1 MARARN
7 IKPGFFRNADL
18 AELSVE
24 ARLLFIGLWTIADR
38 EGRLEDRPKQIKME
52 IFPAD
57 SVDVNQL
64 LEDLAA
70 TDMILRYEVGGKRYL
85 FITNFLKHQMPHHKE
100 AASLIPPPPGSD
112 QATRHVYDVSSEK
125 RAAVL
130 DRDGLACLRCGSQ
143 TELSIDHIKPLSC
156 GGDNSLENL
165 QTLCKACNSAKGSAT
180 KDYRQANIEPTL
192 KQRQANVEP
201 TLKQRQANVEP
212 TLKQRQANVE
222 PTLSQGSHLRQVST
236 HLNPDSLIPERGILN
251 PETNTAPAAIPE
263 VQARPEKPAAV
274 AADRFDAADF
284 LIEHGA
290 DRQTAAD
297 FLTLRRGKKAAST
310 ATAMRAIVMEAGKSG
325 MGLQDALTLCCAKGW
340 AGFEAG
346 WVGQQARAGPRQTAN
361 DQRKA
366 TLDELTGR
374 NRHAADKP
382 NPRDITAEVIRIA

>member
-1 MARARN
+1 MGRARN

-18 AELSVE
+18 VELSFE

-57 SVDVNQL
+57 SVDVNKL
-64 LEDLAA
+64 LESLAA
-70 TDMILRYEVGGKRYL
+70 TDMLLRYEVAGKRYL
-85 FITNFLKHQMPHHKE
+85 FITNFLKHQTPHHKE
-100 AASLIPPPPGSD
+100 AASSIPPPPGLE
-112 QATRHVYDVSSEK
+112 QETRHVYDVSSEE

-130 DRDGLACLRCGSQ
+130 DRDGLACLRCGSK
-143 TELSIDHIKPLSC
+143 TELSIDHIKPLVC
-156 GGDNSLENL
+156 GGDNSFENL

-180 KDYRQANIEPTL
+180 KDYRQAN
-192 KQRQANVEP
+192 VEP
-201 TLKQRQANVEP
+201 TLSQG
-212 TLKQRQANVE
+212 QANVE
-222 PTLSQGSHLRQVST
+222 PTLSQGSHPRQVST
-236 HLNPDSLIPERGILN
+236 HLIPDSLIPDSLIPESRILN
-251 PETNTAPAAIPE
+251 PETKTAQAAIPE

-310 ATAMRAIVMEAGKSG
+310 ATAMRAIVREAGKSG

-346 WVGQQARAGPRQTAN
+346 WVGQQARAGPWQTTN

-374 NRHAADKP
+374 NRHAAEKQ